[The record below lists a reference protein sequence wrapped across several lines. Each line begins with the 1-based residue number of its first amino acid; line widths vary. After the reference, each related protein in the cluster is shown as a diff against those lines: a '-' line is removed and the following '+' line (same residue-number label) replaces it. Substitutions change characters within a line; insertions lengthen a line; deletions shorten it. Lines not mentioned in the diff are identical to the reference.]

1 MTPGRETGKGEG
13 EESSFFPSQLQRTKT
28 DSLLCLRQNESGTCG
43 QLPPFCIQRH
53 IYRPA
58 LHRGEGGSQVVTW
71 FLKTLPPPTVPS
83 SRHSV
88 CPTRPPVLW
97 IYLRNITQVEEVVD
111 FGRGGQELLDNAVV
125 ELNGGLR
132 DDIPKRLHS
141 FLKVLQLLVYH
152 GAKDATNL

>member
-1 MTPGRETGKGEG
+1 M
-13 EESSFFPSQLQRTKT
+13 
-28 DSLLCLRQNESGTCG
+28 
-43 QLPPFCIQRH
+43 
-53 IYRPA
+53 
-58 LHRGEGGSQVVTW
+58 
-71 FLKTLPPPTVPS
+71 
-83 SRHSV
+83 
-88 CPTRPPVLW
+88 LW
-97 IYLRNITQVEEVVD
+97 IYLGNITEVEEVVD